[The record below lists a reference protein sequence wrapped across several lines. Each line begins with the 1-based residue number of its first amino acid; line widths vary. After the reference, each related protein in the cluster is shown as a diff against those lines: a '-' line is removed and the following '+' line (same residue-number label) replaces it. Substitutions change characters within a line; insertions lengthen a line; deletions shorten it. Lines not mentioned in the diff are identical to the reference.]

1 MVKPF
6 PADDPVMISL
16 KLRLVTT
23 RDYIARWKLALL
35 YAFPIANSLWLGLL
49 RGPQKKSQDQK
60 PDHHG
65 TISGRKAKN
74 NPTNPLTIGI
84 EGPQR
89 AKKQSASA
97 EAMGKIV
104 LGAIFRF
111 FLAYLKKK
119 QYLCSRKGFLKMKLK
134 EIKQAIGSLAEVS
147 GDDELDICHLLTDS
161 RQLGAEPGHTL
172 FFAIRTAQNDGA
184 KYIPELREKG
194 VQAFVTGDSIAALQ
208 ALAAHVREQFHGT
221 VIGIT
226 GSNGK
231 TVVKEWL
238 YQLLK
243 DDYTVIRS
251 PKSYN
256 SQIGVPLSVW
266 GLEPHLT
273 SPQGEEHPL
282 LRRGTGRGLL
292 AIFEAGISQP
302 GEMERLEPMI
312 RPTIGVI
319 TYIGHEHDEN
329 FSSLEQKRE
338 EKMKLFVHSEQIIED
353 PTHQNVRTCA
363 AVMRALGYDEEVI
376 AERILHQ
383 THETVL
389 KVNLSALVDNVRYFR
404 SLLKPETK
412 LTCMVKAFAYGA
424 GSVEVSRAL
433 QKANDSFVHRTS
445 SNGTLV
451 DYLAVAVADEGVE
464 LRKAGITLPIIIMD
478 PEVAAMDLILEN
490 NLEPN
495 VYSHQSLKTVIA
507 AAEAKGLE
515 NVPIHIKIDSGMHR
529 LGFYKEDIPWLIG
542 KLQQTKAVRVAS
554 VFSHLAGSD
563 EAQFDDFTLQQI
575 RYFDDC
581 AEELKNGL
589 SDVAGLSAERSILKH
604 ILNSAGIERFT
615 DYQFDMCRLGIGLY
629 GFSFAGARLRNVCS
643 LETTI
648 LSVKTVQAGET
659 IGYGRHTKLDEDRVI
674 AVIPIGYAD
683 GFDRRFSNY
692 GGEVYIRGKRC
703 PVVGNVCMDQAMIDV
718 TGTDARPG
726 DPVEIFGEHV
736 TLQELADKLGTIT
749 YEILTSVSRRV
760 QRLYFYE

>member
-1 MVKPF
+1 MPTGSPNTNTINRNRSRTEIKVY
-6 PADDPVMISL
+6 M
-16 KLRLVTT
+16 
-23 RDYIARWKLALL
+23 LL
-35 YAFPIANSLWLGLL
+35 S
-49 RGPQKKSQDQK
+49 
-60 PDHHG
+60 
-65 TISGRKAKN
+65 
-74 NPTNPLTIGI
+74 
-84 EGPQR
+84 
-89 AKKQSASA
+89 
-97 EAMGKIV
+97 
-104 LGAIFRF
+104 
-111 FLAYLKKK
+111 
-119 QYLCSRKGFLKMKLK
+119 
-134 EIKQAIGSLAEVS
+134 EIKQAIGTIAQVT
-147 GDDELDICHLLTDS
+147 GDDALDIRHLLIDS
-161 RQLGAEPGHTL
+161 RQLKAEAAHTL
-172 FFAIRTAQNDGA
+172 FFAIKTDKNDGA
-184 KYIPELREKG
+184 RYIPELQAKG
-194 VQAFVTGDSIAALQ
+194 VKAFVTGDALAGLQ
-208 ALAAHVREQFHGT
+208 ALAAYARSQFDGT

-243 DDYTVIRS
+243 EDYTIIRS

-266 GLEPHLT
+266 QLSAL
-273 SPQGEEHPL
+273 SPQPSGKP
-282 LRRGTGRGLL
+282 LL

-302 GEMERLEPMI
+302 GEMEKLERII

-329 FSSLEQKRE
+329 FTSLEQKRE
-338 EKMKLFVHSEQIIED
+338 EKNKLFVHSKTVIED

-363 AVMRALGYDEEVI
+363 AVMRALGYDEETI
-376 AERILHQ
+376 AARILQQ

-424 GSVEVSRAL
+424 GSVEVSKAL
-433 QKANDSFVHRTS
+433 QAS
-445 SNGTLV
+445 GLV

-464 LRKAGITLPIIIMD
+464 LRRAGITLPIIIMD
-478 PEVAAMDLILEN
+478 PEVASMDLILEN

-495 VYSHQSLKTVIA
+495 VYSHQSLKTVVS

-515 NVPIHIKIDSGMHR
+515 NIPIHIKIDSGMHR
-529 LGFYKEDIPWLIG
+529 LGFYKEDMPWLIS
-542 KLQQTKAVRVAS
+542 KLQGTKAVRVAS

-563 EAQFDDFTLQQI
+563 EAQFDDFTLGQI
-575 RYFDDC
+575 KYFDEC
-581 AEELKNGL
+581 AEELK
-589 SDVAGLSAERSILKH
+589 AGLNYQIIKH
-604 ILNSAGIERFT
+604 ICNSAGIERFA

-629 GFSFAGARLRNVCS
+629 GFSFVGAKLRNVCT

-648 LSVKTVQAGET
+648 LSVKTVKAGET
-659 IGYGRHTKLDEDRVI
+659 IGYGRHTTLKEDRTI

-692 GGEVYIRGKRC
+692 GGEVWVRGKRC

-718 TGTDARPG
+718 TGADARPG
-726 DPVEIFGEHV
+726 DIAEVFGEHMP
-736 TLQELADKLGTIT
+736 LEELADKLGTIT

-760 QRLYFYE
+760 QRVYFYE

>member
-1 MVKPF
+1 MKCSEIRKIIG
-6 PADDPVMISL
+6 D
-16 KLRLVTT
+16 RLTVVGNE
-23 RDYIARWKLALL
+23 D
-35 YAFPIANSLWLGLL
+35 
-49 RGPQKKSQDQK
+49 
-60 PDHHG
+60 
-65 TISGRKAKN
+65 
-74 NPTNPLTIGI
+74 
-84 EGPQR
+84 
-89 AKKQSASA
+89 
-97 EAMGKIV
+97 
-104 LGAIFRF
+104 
-111 FLAYLKKK
+111 
-119 QYLCSRKGFLKMKLK
+119 
-134 EIKQAIGSLAEVS
+134 
-147 GDDELDICHLLTDS
+147 LDIRFLLTDS
-161 RQLGAEPGHTL
+161 RQLGNEPESTL
-172 FFAIRTAQNDGA
+172 FFAIKTAKNDGA
-184 KYIPELREKG
+184 KYIPELQAKG
-194 VQAFVTGDSIAALQ
+194 VRAFVTGDALAALQ
-208 ALAAHVREQFHGT
+208 DLAAYVRSQFNGT

-266 GLEPHLT
+266 QLT
-273 SPQGEEHPL
+273 TVANQPSA
-282 LRRGTGRGLL
+282 L

-302 GEMERLEPMI
+302 GEMEKLERII

-329 FSSLEQKRE
+329 FESLEQKRA
-338 EKMKLFVHSEQIIED
+338 EKMKLFVHSKQVIED
-353 PTHQNVRTCA
+353 PSHQNVRTCA
-363 AVMRALGYDEEVI
+363 AVMRALGYDEETI
-376 AERILHQ
+376 ASRILQQ

-389 KVNLSALVDNVRYFR
+389 EVNLSALVDNVRYFKN
-404 SLLKPETK
+404 LLKPETK

-424 GSVEVSRAL
+424 GSVEVSKAL
-433 QKANDSFVHRTS
+433 QDS
-445 SNGTLV
+445 GLV

-464 LRKAGITLPIIIMD
+464 LRRAGITLPIIIMD

-495 VYSHQSLKTVIA
+495 VYSHQSLKTVMA

-529 LGFYKEDIPWLIG
+529 LGFYKEDIPWLVN
-542 KLQQTKAVRVAS
+542 KLSGQKVVRVQS
-554 VFSHLAGSD
+554 IFSHLAGSD
-563 EAQFDDFTLQQI
+563 EPQFDAFTLDKI
-575 RYFDDC
+575 RYFDSC
-581 AEELKNGL
+581 AEELKKGL
-589 SDVAGLSAERSILKH
+589 SYPIMKH
-604 ILNSAGIERFT
+604 ICNSAGIERFA

-629 GFSFAGARLRNVCS
+629 GFSFVGAKLRNVCT
-643 LETTI
+643 LRTTI
-648 LSVKTVQAGET
+648 LSVKTVKAGET
-659 IGYGRHTKLDEDRVI
+659 IGYGRHTKLNEDRVI

-692 GGEVYIRGKRC
+692 GGEVWVRGKRC

-726 DPVEIFGEHV
+726 DIAEVFGDKMP
-736 TLQELADKLGTIT
+736 LQELADKLGTIT